1 MSKSLYCMKHASD
14 VRNSTWIT
22 FDHLELKCVRRF
34 KIILINYSYLYI
46 VGKVY
51 VNNSLC
57 LQFYTTFYNSLLFHT
72 NYMFSILIPILISVL
87 FKILLIKDIFSIV
100 IWFYFI
106 FTILNPKKSWI
117 LKMWSVHGG
126 IAASDIGIVLSC
138 GLVTSWP
145 SAKFSCKLYPFLI
158 LNKN

>member
-1 MSKSLYCMKHASD
+1 MKHASD
-14 VRNSTWIT
+14 VRNLTWIT
-22 FDHLELKCVRRF
+22 FDHFELKCFRRF

-57 LQFYTTFYNSLLFHT
+57 LQFYTTFYNSLFHT
-72 NYMFSILIPILISVL
+72 NYMFSILIPILISV
-87 FKILLIKDIFSIV
+87 FIQDFVNKDIFSIV

-117 LKMWSVHGG
+117 LAKCEVCMEGLLRVTDHRHRPSSQLWTSSFMALSKMQ
-126 IAASDIGIVLSC
+126 L
-138 GLVTSWP
+138 
-145 SAKFSCKLYPFLI
+145 
-158 LNKN
+158 